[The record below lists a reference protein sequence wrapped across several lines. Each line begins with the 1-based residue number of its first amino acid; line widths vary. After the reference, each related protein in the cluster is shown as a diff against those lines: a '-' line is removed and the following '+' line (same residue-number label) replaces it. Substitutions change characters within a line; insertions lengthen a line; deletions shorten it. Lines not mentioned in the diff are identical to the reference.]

1 MIISRREALGLA
13 AAGLLPSIPSG
24 LSKLANPASFKIS
37 YLTDVHLPND
47 PLIQERASKAIDI
60 ASRSSDFVLFGGDN
74 LMAIDHQEEAT
85 IKGQFE
91 GWNRVMGKVL
101 KKPSKVILGNH
112 DVEQWE
118 SKPSVLNGK
127 RRALDHFGM
136 PARYWSH
143 KQNGWK
149 IIGLDTVHQDGE
161 GFKGWLDPEQLEW
174 LTQELKDTT
183 TPTMVVGH
191 IPILT
196 VTSLAN
202 SNLKSKDQAFPIP
215 FNSHVSNH
223 YEAVKLF
230 RDAGNVKLVLSGH
243 THMQD
248 RVDYAGTSYIC
259 AGAVCG
265 GWWNG
270 SNQGFGPAFPIF
282 DLRQDGSF
290 THSYTN
296 WAETD

>member
-1 MIISRREALGLA
+1 MNLSRREALSLA
-13 AAGLLPSIPSG
+13 AASLLPSIPSR
-24 LSKLANPASFKIS
+24 PASLKIS
-37 YLTDVHLPND
+37 YLTDIHLPVD
-47 PLIQERASKAIDI
+47 PLIQERASEAIDI
-60 ASRSSDFVLFGGDN
+60 ASSNADFVLFGGDN
-74 LMAIDHQEEAT
+74 LMAIDHKDEAT

-91 GWNRVMGKVL
+91 GWKRVMGNWL
-101 KKPSKVILGNH
+101 KKPSRAILGNH

-118 SKPSVLNGK
+118 STPSVMNGK
-127 RRALDHFGM
+127 KRALDHFGM
-136 PARYWSH
+136 PGRFWAY

-149 IIGLDTVHQDGE
+149 IIGLDTVHQDGN

-174 LTQELKDTT
+174 LAGELKDTS

-202 SNLKSKDQAFPIP
+202 SNLKPKDRAFPIP
-215 FNSHVSNH
+215 FDSHVSNH

-230 RDAGNVKLVLSGH
+230 REAGNVKLVLSGH

-270 SNQGFGPAFPIF
+270 PNQGFGPAFPIIE
-282 DLRQDGSF
+282 LKGDGTF
-290 THSYTN
+290 THTYIN
-296 WAETD
+296 WESAD

>member
-1 MIISRREALGLA
+1 MNISRREALGLA
-13 AAGLLPSIPSG
+13 AASLIPRIPTG
-24 LSKLANPASFKIS
+24 VAQPASFKLS
-37 YLTDVHLPND
+37 YLTDIHLPND
-47 PLIQERASKAIDI
+47 PFIQERIYEAIDI
-60 ASRSSDFVLFGGDN
+60 ASSNSDFVLFGGDN
-74 LMAIDHQEEAT
+74 LMAIDHKEEAD
-85 IKGQFE
+85 IRAQFD
-91 GWNRVMGKVL
+91 GWKRVMNIWL
-101 KKPSKVILGNH
+101 KKPSKAILGNH

-127 RRALDHFGM
+127 KRALDHFGM
-136 PARYWSH
+136 PGRYWSH

-174 LTQELKDTT
+174 LAGELKDTK

-196 VTSLAN
+196 VTSLAH
-202 SNLKSKDQAFPIP
+202 SDLKAKDKAFPIP
-215 FNSHVSNH
+215 FGSHVSNH
-223 YEAVKLF
+223 YDAIKLF
-230 RDAGNVKLVLSGH
+230 REAGNVKLVLSGH

-248 RVDYAGTSYIC
+248 RVDFGGTTYIC

-270 SNQGFGPAFPIF
+270 ANQGFGPAFPILE
-282 DLRQDGSF
+282 LREDGTF
-290 THSYTN
+290 THSYVDWEN
-296 WAETD
+296 PG